1 VAELLGGPTVLP
13 RGEVQKLVDARQRY
27 GVKTASAGEPACPV
41 SAEDLA
47 GGQERLSVTREEL
60 IALVEQALKARGIS

>member
-1 VAELLGGPTVLP
+1 VLP

-27 GVKTASAGEPACPV
+27 GIKASSTGEPACPV

-47 GGQERLSVTREEL
+47 GGPERLNVTREEL
-60 IALVEQALKARGIS
+60 VALVEQALKARGIS